1 MPKIFK
7 RLESEEKTGV
17 TADINVTPLV
27 DVTLVLLIIF
37 MVITPLLQVGAPV
50 QLPLTKEP
58 ASIKHE
64 SNQITIS
71 VSGDLTVWW
80 ENDLISR
87 NLYNDTAK
95 LDEKLKTTHSKNPGK
110 QILIKGDKRVKY
122 GEVRLVMKRV
132 QEAGFINIAMIV
144 DKEKQ

>member
-132 QEAGFINIAMIV
+132 QEAGFVNIAMIV
-144 DKEKQ
+144 DKEK

>member
-7 RLESEEKTGV
+7 RLESEAAGGV

-50 QLPLTKEP
+50 QLPLTREP
-58 ASIKHE
+58 LSIKHE
-64 SNQITIS
+64 QNQITIS
-71 VSGDLTVWW
+71 VSGDLSVWW
-80 ENDLISR
+80 ENDKISN

-132 QEAGFINIAMIV
+132 QEAGFVNVAMIV
-144 DKEKQ
+144 DKEK

>member
-7 RLESEEKTGV
+7 RLETEEKAGV
-17 TADINVTPLV
+17 AADINVTPLV

-58 ASIKHE
+58 GSIKHE

-71 VSGDLTVWW
+71 VSGDLTIWW

-95 LDEKLKTTHSKNPGK
+95 FDEKLKTTHSKNPGK

-122 GEVRLVMKRV
+122 GAVREVMKRV
-132 QEAGFINIAMIV
+132 QEAGFVNIAMIV
-144 DKEKQ
+144 DKEK